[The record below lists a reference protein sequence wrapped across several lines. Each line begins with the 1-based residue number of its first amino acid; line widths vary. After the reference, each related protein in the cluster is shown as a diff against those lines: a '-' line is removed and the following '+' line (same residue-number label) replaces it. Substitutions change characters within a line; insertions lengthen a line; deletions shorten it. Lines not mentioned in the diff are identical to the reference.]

1 MYKAE
6 LFAKAFDAVW
16 PGISISSVNEAIVN
30 YIAKRA
36 EDLFYLQALL
46 NHNDIEDYDEYHTN
60 DTHRRL
66 EKQAEHEIREYFED
80 YIDSTKT
87 RPLYHIFVSFYIDNW
102 EQRSSFFEDYFRTVA
117 HQIAQ
122 DLAVDLYN
130 EYLNK
135 GVKDGK

>member
-6 LFAKAFDAVW
+6 LFTKAFDAVW

-46 NHNDIEDYDEYHTN
+46 NHNDIEDYDDYHTN
-60 DTHRRL
+60 DTHRQL

-80 YIDSTKT
+80 YINYAETW
-87 RPLYHIFVSFYIDNW
+87 PLYRIFVSFYIDNW
-102 EQRSSFFEDYFRTVA
+102 ERNSYFEEYFRTVA

-122 DLAVDLYN
+122 DLATDLYN

-135 GVKDGK
+135 GEKDGK

>member
-6 LFAKAFDAVW
+6 LFAQAFGAVW
-16 PGISISSVNEAIVN
+16 PGISINSINEAIVN

-46 NHNDIEDYDEYHTN
+46 NHHDIEDYYEYTTN
-60 DTHRRL
+60 DTHKRL

-80 YIDSTKT
+80 YIDYSETW
-87 RPLYHIFVSFYIDNW
+87 PLYRIFVSFYIDNW
-102 EQRSSFFEDYFRTVA
+102 ERSSYFEDYFRTVA

-122 DLAVDLYN
+122 DLAMNLYN
-130 EYLNK
+130 EYLYK
-135 GVKDGK
+135 GEKNG